1 MNEIDPDKVPSVAT
15 SIALINQKLG
25 VMEESVKNNEGLAR
39 DNNEKLIRL
48 NGMREELKNHTTSDK
63 WMFSILITLLIGVLI
78 KGFV

>member
-39 DNNEKLIRL
+39 DNNEKLIKL
-48 NGMREELKNHTTSDK
+48 NGIRNELRSHTITDRWLFGLILTILASIFIK
-63 WMFSILITLLIGVLI
+63 WSL
-78 KGFV
+78 